1 MGGLYRQGENKIRPG
16 VYRRH
21 ENVGSNSTPGAIYGV
36 FAIPVHANFG
46 PLATVSVFE
55 ADQVNEL
62 KEMYGTNGTVDA
74 ALALFEGGATK
85 VFVYRL
91 GTGGTQASVDVTGDG
106 SAKIATLKTK
116 YQTADKFSISIKE
129 RLDDATLKQISVYRD
144 TTLLETIN
152 YEKSEDEGAALMDAV
167 NKTSKYLVAVAGD
180 YTKGSASVVT
190 NKELSGGTAPTVTTE
205 DYSTA
210 FEAFETVKWNYLVLD
225 TVDTSVHALVQ
236 AYIDRIYEE
245 GALGVVI
252 LGEPTTVAF
261 DTRIEHAK
269 AFNDEKIIYLG
280 SGYEDADGN
289 KVDGY
294 LAIAKQ
300 AGIIG
305 SMASN
310 ISTTHTV
317 VPGAV
322 KTLEALKNSQ
332 YERAIQGGM
341 LLLSPNAEG
350 QVWFD
355 AGINTLVTPAEDQ
368 DAGWKKIRRTATR
381 FETFDRIDRAV
392 APLIGQVNCD
402 NIGIGD
408 VIMRG
413 QAVLDEMVKEGKFHP
428 AGDTVDAPSFVEDAE
443 YRRGS
448 DFTHFVINAVDMDSL
463 EQIYLRYRF
472 KFSAE

>member
-1 MGGLYRQGENKIRPG
+1 MGGLYRQGETKIRPG
-16 VYRRH
+16 VYRRY
-21 ENVGSNSTPGAIYGV
+21 ENAGSNSTPGAIYGV

-46 PLATVSVFE
+46 PLNTVSVFE
-55 ADQVNEL
+55 SDQVEDM
-62 KEMYGTNGTVDA
+62 KAMYGTSGTVDA
-74 ALALFEGGATK
+74 ALALFAGGATK
-85 VFVYRL
+85 VFIYRL
-91 GTGGTQASVDVTGDG
+91 GTGGTQASIDITGSG
-106 SAKIATLKTK
+106 SAKIAGLRTK
-116 YQTADKFSISIKE
+116 YPTADNFNITIKE

-152 YEKSEDEGAALMDAV
+152 YAKSEDEGAALTAAV
-167 NKTSKYLVAVAGD
+167 KENSKYLEPVTGE
-180 YTKGSASVVT
+180 YTAGSAAAVT
-190 NKELSGGTAPTVTTE
+190 NKALTGGTAPTVTTE

-210 FEAFETVKWNYLVLD
+210 FEAFETVTWNYLVLD
-225 TVDTSVHALVQ
+225 TTDVSVHALVQ

-261 DTRIEHAK
+261 DTRLEHAK

-305 SMASN
+305 SMAS
-310 ISTTHTV
+310 SVSATHTV

-322 KTLEALKNSQ
+322 KTLESLKNSQ

-355 AGINTLVTPAEDQ
+355 AGINTLVTPGENQ

-381 FETFDRIDRAV
+381 FEVFDRINRAV

-413 QAVLDEMVKEGKFHP
+413 QAVLDEMVKEGKFYP
-428 AGDTVDAPSFVEDAE
+428 ASDSVDGPTFVEDTD

-448 DFTHFVINAVDMDSL
+448 DYGHFVINAVDMDSL
-463 EQIYLRYRF
+463 EKIYLRYRF